1 MLIEF
6 DCICQKY
13 GIEYSIEFGTLIS
26 AVEDGGFVLWDDDV
40 DVSMT
45 RNEYNKFLSVYQ
57 RELDSTRFFFD

>member
-13 GIEYSIEFGTLIS
+13 GILFG
-26 AVEDGGFVLWDDDV
+26 AVRDGGFIPRDDDV

-45 RNEYNKFLSVYQ
+45 RKEYNKFLSVYQ
-57 RELDSTRFFFD
+57 RELDSARSFFD